1 MGFIVTDGEPPL
13 TRGLVAGDTIAASS
27 MWSLIN
33 RDRYLFATRRRLIA
47 SLPSVT
53 TSSGTLVPAYG
64 FQAKLLP
71 TATGTIVVGIAADTD
86 CTVVVTTSYGA
97 VTLTATGT
105 PSFATGTIYAIPTG
119 TWFGITVEVRDDSGG
134 GVTIHG
140 INIQDTILTDADLP

>member
-1 MGFIVTDGEPPL
+1 MGFTVTDGEPPL

-27 MWSLIN
+27 IWSLIN

-47 SLPSVT
+47 SLPSVS
-53 TSSGTLVPAYG
+53 TSSGSLVPAYG

-97 VTLTATGT
+97 VTLTVAST
-105 PSFATGTIYAIPTG
+105 PGFATGTISSIPTG

-134 GVTIHG
+134 GVNIRG
-140 INIQDTILTDADLP
+140 IYIVDEILPESSLP